1 METKSEKTTNRQSPA
16 DRAYGEIVY
25 WGTIAASILV
35 IISITLA
42 FTGMRDVMDPAYL
55 FSSIWSG
62 KSADAIWMGATGHM
76 PDTYWYLQ
84 QLRNGDSLVMFGIV
98 LGVFSVIPASFAA
111 AIIFLKQGR
120 KFFGA
125 MGFITGILILLPCLS
140 LL

>member
-1 METKSEKTTNRQSPA
+1 METNSEKTTNRQSPA

-62 KSADAIWMGATGHM
+62 KSAGAIWLGATGHM

-120 KFFGA
+120 KFFSA

>member
-1 METKSEKTTNRQSPA
+1 ME
-16 DRAYGEIVY
+16 
-25 WGTIAASILV
+25 
-35 IISITLA
+35 
-42 FTGMRDVMDPAYL
+42 PAYL

-125 MGFITGILILLPCLS
+125 MGLITGILILLPCLS